1 MLPVIPILTN
11 VGISLAANLVIKG
24 LRFIAK
30 RTDNDIDDA
39 VILSFSE
46 SVDEVL
52 EKAKKK

>member
-39 VILSFSE
+39 VILSFSN

-52 EKAKKK
+52 KKTKKK

>member
-39 VILSFSE
+39 VILSFSN

-52 EKAKKK
+52 EKTKKK